1 MSTTYPFRTALVTG
15 ASAGIGEAIVRQLA
29 ADGVNT
35 IIVARRADRLEALAK
50 ELPGVEVLVGD
61 VANSVDIDRISAR
74 VAEVDLL
81 VNNAGLG
88 VHCKAAEAPAH
99 HFDNQVAVNIGAV
112 VELSR
117 AAAVAMSARRRG
129 WILNVSSVAGGICT
143 PENAVYGA
151 SKAFVTNFSDAL
163 GLELKSSG
171 VKVTALLPG
180 YTHTEFHDVSGSP
193 ASETGAPGWM
203 WQSAEEVART
213 ALADAAAGRT
223 HSIPG
228 THNKVAVGLT
238 RYLPRVVVN
247 AVVSRTL

>member
-1 MSTTYPFRTALVTG
+1 MSTYPFRTALVTG

-29 ADGVNT
+29 ADGVKT
-35 IIVARRADRLEALAK
+35 IVVARRADRLEALAK
-50 ELPGVEVLVGD
+50 ELPGVEVLTAD
-61 VANSVDIDRISAR
+61 VANSADLDRIAAR
-74 VAEVDLL
+74 LADVDLL

-88 VHCKAAEAPAH
+88 VHCKAADAPAH
-99 HFDNQVAVNIGAV
+99 HFDNQIAVNIGAV

-117 AAAVAMSARRRG
+117 AAAVAMTAHRRG
-129 WILNVSSVAGGICT
+129 WILNVSSVAGGIST

-180 YTHTEFHDVSGSP
+180 YTHTEFHDVSGSS
-193 ASETGAPGWM
+193 ADDQGAPDWM

-223 HSIPG
+223 RSIPG
-228 THNKVAVGLT
+228 AHNKVAVGLT
-238 RYLPRVVVN
+238 RYLPRAVIN
-247 AVVSRTL
+247 AVVSRAL

>member
-1 MSTTYPFRTALVTG
+1 
-15 ASAGIGEAIVRQLA
+15 
-29 ADGVNT
+29 
-35 IIVARRADRLEALAK
+35 
-50 ELPGVEVLVGD
+50 LPGLEVLVGD
-61 VANSVDIDRISAR
+61 VANSSDLDRIAAR

-88 VHCKAAEAPAH
+88 VHCKAADAPAH

-117 AAAVAMSARRRG
+117 AAAVAMTARRRG
-129 WILNVSSVAGGICT
+129 WILNVSSVAGGIST

-180 YTHTEFHDVSGSP
+180 YTHTEFHDVSGSS
-193 ASETGAPGWM
+193 ADDQGAPEWM
-203 WQSAEEVART
+203 WQTSAQVAET

-223 HSIPG
+223 RSIPG
-228 THNKVAVGLT
+228 AHNKVAVGVT
-238 RYLPRVVVN
+238 RYLPRVLVN
-247 AVVSRTL
+247 AVISRTL